1 MKSVTRLR
9 KTEDEV
15 NIDGM
20 VNDGKVINQKNSAKK
35 KLSKNDLVQKF
46 GKVQKS

>member
-1 MKSVTRLR
+1 MKSTIRPR
-9 KTEDEV
+9 KTEDGV

-35 KLSKNDLVQKF
+35 N
-46 GKVQKS
+46 